1 MISGSGPSGWVRRK
15 LLAKGRRTR
24 QWPQASALGLIALCA
39 APAGLAQAG
48 ERLAGPV
55 PAEVVAVIDG
65 GTLEVRAHIWLG
77 RELDIRVRLAG
88 IEAPELKGKCAQERS
103 LATQARAYLRARLA
117 PREDRAAQVWLRNIR
132 HGKYAGRVLARVQ
145 TADGEDLSRGLM
157 AAGLARPY
165 TGGTRATW
173 CKATGLSE

>member
-1 MISGSGPSGWVRRK
+1 MTDWVGRK
-15 LLAKGRRTR
+15 LLARGRRTCR
-24 QWPQASALGLIALCA
+24 WAQASALGLIALCA
-39 APAGLAQAG
+39 APAGLAQAQVG

-88 IEAPELKGKCAQERS
+88 IEVPELKGKCAQERS

-165 TGGTRATW
+165 TGGTRAAW

>member
-1 MISGSGPSGWVRRK
+1 MISGSGPSGWVGRK

-65 GTLEVRAHIWLG
+65 DTLEVSAHIWLG
-77 RELDIRVRLAG
+77 RELHIRVRLAG

-117 PREDRAAQVWLRNIR
+117 SREDRAAQVWLRNIR
-132 HGKYAGRVLARVQ
+132 HGKYAGRCSPGSRPR
-145 TADGEDLSRGLM
+145 TAK
-157 AAGLARPY
+157 
-165 TGGTRATW
+165 T
-173 CKATGLSE
+173 